1 MQIVWWLGIFTDRII
16 DKVIDKIITSI
27 MSLVIF
33 NLWPDNQLSSSLF
46 FFSPNMHE
54 CSSTCLCIPQK
65 IFPHRQLN
73 PVKPTF
79 LLQHWHRIFLVEL
92 EAAVLLTWL
101 LTTQLH
107 RYISE
112 SCENMIANVTIID
125 GVTDGIRSWV
135 YFKKLEKNY
144 YKYHRYC

>member
-33 NLWPDNQLSSSLF
+33 NLWPGNQLSSPP

-65 IFPHRQLN
+65 IFPYRQLN
-73 PVKPTF
+73 LVKPTF
-79 LLQHWHRIFLVEL
+79 LLQHSHRIFLVEL
-92 EAAVLLTWL
+92 EAAVLLTGL

-107 RYISE
+107 RYILE
-112 SCENMIANVTIID
+112 SCENIIANVTIID

-135 YFKKLEKNY
+135 YSQNLKKNY
-144 YKYHRYC
+144 